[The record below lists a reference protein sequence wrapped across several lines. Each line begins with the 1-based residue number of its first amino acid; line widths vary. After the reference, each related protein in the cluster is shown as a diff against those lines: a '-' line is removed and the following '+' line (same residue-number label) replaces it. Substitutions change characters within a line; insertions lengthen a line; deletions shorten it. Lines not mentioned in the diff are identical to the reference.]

1 MFNFEESLK
10 SGISH
15 AEEEQQNRTEIDSV
29 IEQLKSDIETFTSD
43 KVSIKLENRTD
54 IEQGDFITNA
64 LATVY
69 GRKSKKYMAMVA
81 FNQSPENSSDKELC
95 EWKYGEKGYPVTIDY
110 LNKSITCADKESL
123 INTLQDLLSKP
134 DAGKKIKFLID
145 GAQG

>member
-29 IEQLKSDIETFTSD
+29 IEQLKNDIETFSSE
-43 KVSIKLENRTD
+43 KVSIKIDRRTD
-54 IEQGDFITNA
+54 QNSL
-64 LATVY
+64 LAGAFATLY
-69 GRKSKKYMAMVA
+69 GHKIRKYMAIVA
-81 FNQSPENSSDKELC
+81 FNKSQPDNPDRELC

-145 GAQG
+145 AAQG

>member
-29 IEQLKSDIETFTSD
+29 IEQLKSDIETFSSE
-43 KVSIKLENRTD
+43 KVSIKIDRRTD
-54 IEQGDFITNA
+54 QNSL
-64 LATVY
+64 LAGAFATLY
-69 GRKSKKYMAMVA
+69 GNKTRKYMAMVA
-81 FNQSPENSSDKELC
+81 FNKSQPDNPDRELC

-134 DAGKKIKFLID
+134 GAGKKIKFLLD

>member
-29 IEQLKSDIETFTSD
+29 IEQLKSDIETFSSE
-43 KVSIKLENRTD
+43 KVSIKIDRRTD
-54 IEQGDFITNA
+54 QNSL
-64 LATVY
+64 LAGAFATLY
-69 GRKSKKYMAMVA
+69 GNKTRKYMAMVA
-81 FNQSPENSSDKELC
+81 FNKSQPDNPDRELC

-134 DAGKKIKFLID
+134 DAGKKIKFLLD

>member
-29 IEQLKSDIETFTSD
+29 IEQLKSDIETFSSE
-43 KVSIKLENRTD
+43 KVSIKIDRRTD
-54 IEQGDFITNA
+54 QNSLFAGAF
-64 LATVY
+64 ATLY
-69 GRKSKKYMAMVA
+69 GNKTRKYMAMVA
-81 FNQSPENSSDKELC
+81 FNKSQPDNPDRELC

-134 DAGKKIKFLID
+134 DAGKKIKFLLD

>member
-15 AEEEQQNRTEIDSV
+15 AEEEQQNLTEIDSV
-29 IEQLKSDIETFTSD
+29 IEQLKNDIETLSSE
-43 KVSIKLENRTD
+43 KVSIKIDRRTD
-54 IEQGDFITNA
+54 QSSL
-64 LATVY
+64 LAGAFATLY
-69 GRKSKKYMAMVA
+69 GHKTRKYMAIVA
-81 FNQSPENSSDKELC
+81 FNKSQPDNSDKELC

>member
-29 IEQLKSDIETFTSD
+29 IEQLKNDIENFSSE
-43 KVSIKLENRTD
+43 KVSIKIDRRTD
-54 IEQGDFITNA
+54 QNSL
-64 LATVY
+64 LAGAFATLY
-69 GRKSKKYMAMVA
+69 GNKTRKYMAMVA
-81 FNQSPENSSDKELC
+81 FNKSQPDNPDRELC

-134 DAGKKIKFLID
+134 DAGKKIKFLMEQ
-145 GAQG
+145 AQA

>member
-29 IEQLKSDIETFTSD
+29 IEQLKSDIETFSRE
-43 KVSIKLENRTD
+43 KVSIKIDRRTD
-54 IEQGDFITNA
+54 QNSL
-64 LATVY
+64 LAGAFATLY
-69 GRKSKKYMAMVA
+69 GNKTRKYMAMVA
-81 FNQSPENSSDKELC
+81 FNKSQPDNPDRELC

-134 DAGKKIKFLID
+134 DAGKKIKFLLD

>member
-29 IEQLKSDIETFTSD
+29 IEQLKNDIETFSSE
-43 KVSIKLENRTD
+43 KVSIKIDRRTD
-54 IEQGDFITNA
+54 QNSL
-64 LATVY
+64 LAGAFATLY
-69 GRKSKKYMAMVA
+69 GHKTRKYMAIVA
-81 FNQSPENSSDKELC
+81 FNKSQPDNPDRELC

-134 DAGKKIKFLID
+134 DAGKKIKFLLD